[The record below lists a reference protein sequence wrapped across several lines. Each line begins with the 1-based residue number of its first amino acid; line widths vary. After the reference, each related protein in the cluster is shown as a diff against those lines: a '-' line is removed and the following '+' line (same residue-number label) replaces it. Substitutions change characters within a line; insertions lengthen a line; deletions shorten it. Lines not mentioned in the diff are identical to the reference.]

1 MTAARIAVVLLAAL
15 AVGRTRAAEAI
26 PPRHLGVAAE
36 ARELSPSGVSLAVP
50 AIVPASF
57 LEIIDT
63 PGPGAAGP
71 AMRLPPPDG
80 RAPRAADEPG
90 APRAVTRDGIEPL
103 PRPRPTEGPST
114 SVLVPPAEPDL
125 PDSLLIDDRNEPLAL
140 GEVLD
145 SVRRHYPLLQAIERE
160 RGVAAGRLTAAMGAF
175 DTNINMAGNALS
187 PGTYESYLSDFGL
200 SRLMERGGVQVF
212 GGWRT
217 GFGSFPTYRL
227 GQKTADVGEFRGGIT
242 MPLARDRDID
252 AARAGRDKARLDQRL
267 AEPAITRSRIDYMRA
282 AALSYWMWL
291 GNGEREE
298 AAERLEQLAV
308 RRDGELGEK
317 VARGVVANIERVDN
331 QKNIAL
337 RRGLLVQAD
346 REVQQSAI
354 ELSLFLRDTS
364 GRPLLPARKRM
375 QPLPEPVKPGPT
387 LYDVTLSRA
396 LATRPEFEKIS
407 LEREKLIVERRLAV
421 NQTLPGIDA
430 QLVGNQDAGYGSS
443 PLSGPFGLER
453 QVLQASLIFQMPA
466 QRRDARGRLQS
477 VDSQLVQIDRR
488 LQFLTDQVRAEVQD
502 AWSRIERA
510 YEFHK
515 QAVQQEDLAKLV
527 AEAEREQFRL
537 GRSDI
542 LRVTLREQ
550 ARFDA
555 DLVEIAARQEY
566 WKADAELRAA
576 DTSLDRIGAATSWTS
591 LLDPVPEGIMPD
603 PGARPKA
610 SGKRP
615 ER

>member
-1 MTAARIAVVLLAAL
+1 MTADRIAVVLLAAL
-15 AVGRTRAAEAI
+15 AVGRACASEAI
-26 PPRHLGVAAE
+26 PPRHLGVSE

-50 AIVPASF
+50 AIVPTSF
-57 LEIIDT
+57 LEITDT

-71 AMRLPPPDG
+71 AVRLPPPDG
-80 RAPRAADEPG
+80 RAARAADEPG
-90 APRAVTRDGIEPL
+90 APRSATPDGIEPL
-103 PRPRPTEGPST
+103 PRPRATEGPST
-114 SVLVPPAEPDL
+114 PVLVPPAEPDL
-125 PDSLLIDDRNEPLAL
+125 PGSLLIDDRDEPLAL

-227 GQKTADVGEFRGGIT
+227 GQKTANVGEFRGGIT

-252 AARAGRDKARLDQRL
+252 AARAGRDKARLDQAL

-375 QPLPEPVKPGPT
+375 QPLPEPVKPRPT

-430 QLVGNQDAGYGSS
+430 QLVGNQDAGYGTS

-488 LQFLTDQVRAEVQD
+488 LQFLTDQVRAEVQ
-502 AWSRIERA
+502 
-510 YEFHK
+510 
-515 QAVQQEDLAKLV
+515 
-527 AEAEREQFRL
+527 
-537 GRSDI
+537 
-542 LRVTLREQ
+542 
-550 ARFDA
+550 
-555 DLVEIAARQEY
+555 
-566 WKADAELRAA
+566 
-576 DTSLDRIGAATSWTS
+576 
-591 LLDPVPEGIMPD
+591 
-603 PGARPKA
+603 
-610 SGKRP
+610 
-615 ER
+615 